1 VVVGHQ
7 EGMERGETEK
17 GTAWACALAALL
29 RTIVPREKR
38 DIQGFASPGAM
49 HC

>member
-1 VVVGHQ
+1 MMV
-7 EGMERGETEK
+7 EELTFRFFIFTE
-17 GTAWACALAALL
+17 CLAALL

-38 DIQGFASPGAM
+38 DIQGFASPSEM

>member
-1 VVVGHQ
+1 MMV
-7 EGMERGETEK
+7 EELTFRFFLSE
-17 GTAWACALAALL
+17 CLAALL
-29 RTIVPREKR
+29 RTFVPREKR